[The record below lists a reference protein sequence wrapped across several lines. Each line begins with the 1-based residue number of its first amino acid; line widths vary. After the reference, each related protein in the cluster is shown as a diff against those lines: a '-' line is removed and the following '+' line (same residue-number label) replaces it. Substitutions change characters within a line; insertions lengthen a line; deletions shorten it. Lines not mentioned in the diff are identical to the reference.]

1 MRILITP
8 FQTLLTEYFV
18 NKENDIS
25 SNRNIIY
32 KSINDLTLFVDN
44 YIKYNKQYNTSQSDI
59 DVASVSVIF
68 RLNVGTISSVS
79 FSRFLLLLFVHII
92 GACMVYFSLLT

>member
-32 KSINDLTLFVDN
+32 KSINDLTLYVDN
-44 YIKYNKQYNTSQSDI
+44 YIKYNKQYNTSHSYNVVWLLVNPNLWYIKQRYNSDSRDI
-59 DVASVSVIF
+59 TD
-68 RLNVGTISSVS
+68 TIM
-79 FSRFLLLLFVHII
+79 L
-92 GACMVYFSLLT
+92 